1 MTQVEAEVVRTYRW
15 KADIK
20 GDYRGDI
27 REYFKESKVVR
38 WSQEELV

>member
-20 GDYRGDI
+20 GDYRGTSGSISRSLKLSDGL
-27 REYFKESKVVR
+27 RKS
-38 WSQEELV
+38 